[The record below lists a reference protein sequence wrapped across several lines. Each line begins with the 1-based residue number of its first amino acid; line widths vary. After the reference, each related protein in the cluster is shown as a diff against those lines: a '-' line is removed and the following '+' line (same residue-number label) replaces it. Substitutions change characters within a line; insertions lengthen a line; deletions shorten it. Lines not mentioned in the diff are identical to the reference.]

1 MLQIVT
7 QLDIFMTREESEAA
21 ALRRGQLDLKKSI
34 DKIRRGTYA
43 EINALKKVCVEL
55 SARQD
60 IIERGICQDVHGTE
74 KV

>member
-1 MLQIVT
+1 MTL
-7 QLDIFMTREESEAA
+7 QLDFFETKEESEIAS
-21 ALRRGQLDLKKSI
+21 LRRGQLDIKKSL

-43 EINALKKVCVEL
+43 EINLLKKVCVEL

-60 IIERGICQDVHGTE
+60 IIERGLCQNGVAKE